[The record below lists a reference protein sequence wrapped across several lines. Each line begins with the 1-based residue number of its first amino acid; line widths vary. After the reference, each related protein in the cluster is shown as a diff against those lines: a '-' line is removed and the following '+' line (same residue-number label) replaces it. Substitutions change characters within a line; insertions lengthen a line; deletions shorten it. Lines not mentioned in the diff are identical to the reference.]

1 MPTISSFYG
10 ILIRMF
16 YNDHAPPHFH
26 ARYGEFEATIEIDS
40 MMVREGELPA
50 RALRL
55 VTEWAAAHKAELME
69 DWRMCRANA
78 VPAKIDPLG

>member
-26 ARYGEFEATIEIDS
+26 ARYGEFEATIAIES
-40 MMVREGELPA
+40 SALMEGELPA

-55 VTEWAAAHKAELME
+55 VTEWAGLHREELMA
-69 DWRMCRANA
+69 DWQLCRANA
-78 VPAKIDPLG
+78 VPAKIEPLS